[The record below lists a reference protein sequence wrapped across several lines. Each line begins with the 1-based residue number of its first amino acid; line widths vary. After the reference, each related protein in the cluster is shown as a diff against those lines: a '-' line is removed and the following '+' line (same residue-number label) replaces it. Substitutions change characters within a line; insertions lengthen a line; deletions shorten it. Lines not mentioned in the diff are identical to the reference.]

1 MREKFRDKNH
11 KRSIRLS
18 TWDYSWN
25 AEYFITICTKN
36 RAHFFGEV
44 VNNEMKLSKIGEL
57 ALQFWYD
64 IIEHFSFVFLD
75 EFTVMPNH
83 IHGIIK
89 IDRPGNTAPFTE
101 LPKTLTQERFQHP
114 GENSISS
121 IMGSYKSVVSK
132 NAHLINPD
140 FAWQSRFHDHIIR
153 DEDEF
158 KRIKNYIRDNQKNWK
173 DDKFCG

>member
-101 LPKTLTQERFQHP
+101 LPKNAYA
-114 GENSISS
+114 GKISAS
-121 IMGSYKSVVSK
+121 G
-132 NAHLINPD
+132 
-140 FAWQSRFHDHIIR
+140 
-153 DEDEF
+153 
-158 KRIKNYIRDNQKNWK
+158 
-173 DDKFCG
+173 